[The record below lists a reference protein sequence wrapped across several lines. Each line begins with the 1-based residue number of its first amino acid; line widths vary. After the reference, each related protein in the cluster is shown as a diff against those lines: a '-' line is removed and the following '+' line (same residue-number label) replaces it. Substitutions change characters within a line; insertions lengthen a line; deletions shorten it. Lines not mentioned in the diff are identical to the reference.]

1 MVLSIS
7 STPMKLPALRIL
19 PELCLKENSVFARC
33 EQLMTMMV
41 LFACGACAQKNDEW
55 SNIDYSKVY
64 KAAGERRDIDS
75 GYKAP
80 SVIGCVDDDLF
91 NCK

>member
-1 MVLSIS
+1 MLVRS
-7 STPMKLPALRIL
+7 
-19 PELCLKENSVFARC
+19 E
-33 EQLMTMMV
+33 LMTVMV
-41 LFACGACAQKNDEW
+41 LFLCGACAQQKSDDW

>member
-1 MVLSIS
+1 MSLRTEITMVAIFFVCS
-7 STPMKLPALRIL
+7 
-19 PELCLKENSVFARC
+19 
-33 EQLMTMMV
+33 
-41 LFACGACAQKNDEW
+41 ACAQRSTDDW

-64 KAAGERRDIDS
+64 KAAGARRDIDNT
-75 GYKAP
+75 YRAP